1 MDRIIT
7 ILSSDP
13 KTGDLVLSD
22 HNTTNVDIGDQVTW
36 VLGPNCGV
44 VGIVAIQ
51 EKKGS
56 SDVFNPDPKQL
67 PNSTSWE
74 GTINPDIK
82 PGTEEC
88 YSILWT
94 PPGAG
99 WHGQAPDPLTYDPKI
114 SVNPIGK

>member
-13 KTGDLVLSD
+13 VKGDLVLSD
-22 HNTTNVDIGDQVTW
+22 NDTTNASQGDQVTW

-44 VGIVAIQ
+44 VAIVAIQ
-51 EKKGS
+51 NKPGFK
-56 SDVFNPDPKQL
+56 DVFDPDPKLL

-74 GTINPDIK
+74 GTISPIIPDK
-82 PGTEEC
+82 SVEE

-99 WHGQAPDPLTYDPKI
+99 WHGQAPDPLTYDPQIKI
-114 SVNPIGK
+114 NP